1 MAEITGTLHLNTS
14 TKDCWNYLIPL
25 VILMAALAGSKQK
38 SNIPS
43 FYEPKM
49 PIVMASFRSRPAVN
63 NFPSARSMT
72 TRASGMRLMLLKT
85 CPISLKKA
93 GFMALRALG
102 LSIVT
107 LIMVPDSSYSTFKV
121 SYDIKIL
128 LKQKF
133 YINKFFFI
141 LFFKHLIFPTKSLKL
156 EGF

>member
-1 MAEITGTLHLNTS
+1 
-14 TKDCWNYLIPL
+14 
-25 VILMAALAGSKQK
+25 
-38 SNIPS
+38 
-43 FYEPKM
+43 M

-72 TRASGMRLMLLKT
+72 TRASSMRLMLLKT